1 MSKLEVVYRRSF
13 QFWLIFPN
21 QNYQSRSK
29 EYNFNWCWH
38 RTLPLKKKRF
48 SIFENLLK
56 TSGTTTKVL
65 SCLKIPLTSMRFI
78 ASCENV
84 VPGFQTSPILP
95 FPPQPPDC
103 SLNPL
108 EETLLQPVLKSF
120 ITVFIIMRENTLTR
134 APLLGLAKSI
144 YHFLSFKLSES
155 GCGKNC
161 WNSRLSCSGCLTA
174 INL

>member
-1 MSKLEVVYRRSF
+1 MSKLEVVYRRFF
-13 QFWLIFPN
+13 QFWFIFLN

-65 SCLKIPLTSMRFI
+65 SCSEIPLTSMRFI

-84 VPGFQTSPILP
+84 VPRFQTSPILP
-95 FPPQPPDC
+95 FPPHPRTVLLIPFKKLFYSQC
-103 SLNPL
+103 WRV
-108 EETLLQPVLKSF
+108 LLQFYHNEGL
-120 ITVFIIMRENTLTR
+120 ENKLTR
-134 APLLGLAKSI
+134 TPLLGLDKSI
-144 YHFLSFKLSES
+144 YQK
-155 GCGKNC
+155 
-161 WNSRLSCSGCLTA
+161 
-174 INL
+174 